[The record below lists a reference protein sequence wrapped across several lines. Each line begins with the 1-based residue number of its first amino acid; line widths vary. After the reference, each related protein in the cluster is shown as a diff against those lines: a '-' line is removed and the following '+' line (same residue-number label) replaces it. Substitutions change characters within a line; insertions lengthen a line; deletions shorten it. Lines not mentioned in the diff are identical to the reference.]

1 MQQESRG
8 KRMFQKLRRSL
19 MAAVMGITLMT
30 NAMVVC
36 AEDLSDETVV
46 MQEEDLSED
55 VAVMKEIEENIKEAS
70 PSSHKLGN
78 LPSNS
83 RRIYYIDVKKPGKLK
98 LTVAGLAKKQKVE
111 IRLSDVTH
119 MSYAEATSAKPNAV
133 FYFKKADTYEFE
145 FDADSGN
152 DAKITYTFESKSN
165 QGGVSFAKAVT
176 LKKGQKKSG
185 IFGFET
191 PYSKKQY
198 YKLKI
203 TKEELVKLKFTK
215 SESCSKTDTL
225 QVVIYKSNDKENHID
240 AGHLFEDQKSGTF
253 YIRNSKNR
261 KTEPGTYY
269 IVVSK
274 VYQSSGF
281 DYSLT
286 WLNK

>member
-1 MQQESRG
+1 
-8 KRMFQKLRRSL
+8 MFQKLRRSL
-19 MAAVMGITLMT
+19 MAAVMGIALMT

-70 PSSHKLGN
+70 PSSRKLGN

-83 RRIYYIDVKKPGKLK
+83 SRIYYIDVKKPGKLK

-111 IRLSDVTH
+111 IMLSDVSH
-119 MSYAEATSAKPNAV
+119 MSYAEVTSEKPNAV

-145 FDADSGN
+145 FESDPGN
-152 DAKITYTFESKSN
+152 DAKITYTFEGKSN
-165 QGGVSFAKAVT
+165 QGGTSFAKAVT

-203 TKEELVKLKFTK
+203 TKEKLVKLKFTK
-215 SESCSKTDTL
+215 SESCSKTDTM
-225 QVVIYKSNDKENHID
+225 QIEIYKSDDKKKSID
-240 AGHLFEDQKSGTF
+240 WDRLYEGQKSGTF
-253 YIRNSKNR
+253 YIRNNKNY

-274 VYQSSGF
+274 IYYSSGF

-286 WLNK
+286 WLSK

>member
-1 MQQESRG
+1 MQ
-8 KRMFQKLRRSL
+8 
-19 MAAVMGITLMT
+19 
-30 NAMVVC
+30 
-36 AEDLSDETVV
+36 
-46 MQEEDLSED
+46 
-55 VAVMKEIEENIKEAS
+55 EIEEEIKEAS
-70 PSSHKLGN
+70 PSVHKLGN

-83 RRIYYIDVKKPGKLK
+83 KRIYYIDVKKPGKLK

-111 IRLSDVTH
+111 IALSDVTH
-119 MSYAEATSAKPNAV
+119 YSYAEVTSEKPNAV

-145 FDADSGN
+145 SDPGN
-152 DAKITYTFESKSN
+152 DAKITYTFEGKSN
-165 QGGVSFAKAVT
+165 QGGTSFAKAVT

-185 IFGFET
+185 IFGFEM

-215 SESCSKTDTL
+215 NESCSKTDTL
-225 QVVIYKSNDKENHID
+225 QVLIYKSNDKENHVDVGRI
-240 AGHLFEDQKSGTF
+240 FEGQKSGTF
-253 YIRNSKNR
+253 YIRNSKNH

-274 VYQSSGF
+274 LYQSSGF

>member
-1 MQQESRG
+1 
-8 KRMFQKLRRSL
+8 MFKKLRRSL
-19 MAAVMGITLMT
+19 VAAVMGIAMMT

-36 AEDLSDETVV
+36 AEDLS
-46 MQEEDLSED
+46 EE
-55 VAVMKEIEENIKEAS
+55 ATITQEIEEEIKEAS
-70 PSSHKLGN
+70 PSVHKLGN

-83 RRIYYIDVKKPGKLK
+83 KRIYYIDVKKPGKLK

-111 IRLSDVTH
+111 IALSDVTH
-119 MSYAEATSAKPNAV
+119 YSYAEVTSEKPNAV

-145 FDADSGN
+145 FESDPGN

-165 QGGVSFAKAVT
+165 QGGTSFAKAVT
-176 LKKGQKKSG
+176 LQKAQKKSG
-185 IFGFET
+185 ILGFET

-203 TKEELVKLKFTK
+203 NKEELVKLKFSK
-215 SESCSKTDTL
+215 SESCSKTDTM
-225 QVVIYKSNDKENHID
+225 QIEIYKSDDKKKPID
-240 AGHLFEDQKSGTF
+240 WARLYEGQKSGTF
-253 YIRNSKNR
+253 YIRNNKNY

-274 VYQSSGF
+274 IYYSSGF

-286 WLNK
+286 WLSK

>member
-1 MQQESRG
+1 
-8 KRMFQKLRRSL
+8 
-19 MAAVMGITLMT
+19 MAAVMGIALMT

-70 PSSHKLGN
+70 PSSRKLGN

-83 RRIYYIDVKKPGKLK
+83 SRIYYIDVKKPGKLK

-111 IRLSDVTH
+111 IMLSDVSH
-119 MSYAEATSAKPNAV
+119 MSYAEVTSEKPNAV

-145 FDADSGN
+145 FESDPGN
-152 DAKITYTFESKSN
+152 DAKITYTFEGKSN
-165 QGGVSFAKAVT
+165 QGGTSFAKAVT

-215 SESCSKTDTL
+215 SESCSKTDTM
-225 QVVIYKSNDKENHID
+225 QIEIYKSDDKKKSID
-240 AGHLFEDQKSGTF
+240 WDRLYEGQKSGTF
-253 YIRNSKNR
+253 YIRNNKNY
-261 KTEPGTYY
+261 K
-269 IVVSK
+269 
-274 VYQSSGF
+274 
-281 DYSLT
+281 
-286 WLNK
+286 

>member
-1 MQQESRG
+1 
-8 KRMFQKLRRSL
+8 MFQKLRRSL
-19 MAAVMGITLMT
+19 MAAVMGIALMT

-70 PSSHKLGN
+70 PSSRKLGN

-83 RRIYYIDVKKPGKLK
+83 SRIYYIDVKKPGKLK

-111 IRLSDVTH
+111 IMLSDVSH
-119 MSYAEATSAKPNAV
+119 MSYAEVTSEKPNAV

-145 FDADSGN
+145 FESDPGN
-152 DAKITYTFESKSN
+152 DAKITYTFEGKSN
-165 QGGVSFAKAVT
+165 QGGTSFAKAVT

-215 SESCSKTDTL
+215 SESCSKTDTM
-225 QVVIYKSNDKENHID
+225 QIEIYKSDDKKKPID
-240 AGHLFEDQKSGTF
+240 WDRLYEGQKSGTF
-253 YIRNSKNR
+253 YIRNNKNY

-274 VYQSSGF
+274 IYYSSGF

-286 WLNK
+286 WLSK

>member
-1 MQQESRG
+1 
-8 KRMFQKLRRSL
+8 MFQKLRRSL
-19 MAAVMGITLMT
+19 MAAVMGIALMT

-46 MQEEDLSED
+46 IQEEDLSED
-55 VAVMKEIEENIKEAS
+55 VAVMQEIEENIKEAS
-70 PSSHKLGN
+70 LSRKVGN

-119 MSYAEATSAKPNAV
+119 MSYAEVTSAKPNAV

-152 DAKITYTFESKSN
+152 DAKITYTFEGKSN
-165 QGGVSFAKAVT
+165 QGGTSFAKAVT

-191 PYSKKQY
+191 PAQKKQF

-203 TKEELVKLKFTK
+203 SKEELVKIKFTK
-215 SESCSKTDTL
+215 GNSCSSTDL
-225 QVVIYKSNDKENHID
+225 MFVEIYRSNDKKNAVTWGSIYEGQNS
-240 AGHLFEDQKSGTF
+240 ATL
-253 YIRNSKNR
+253 YVRNSKNY

-269 IVVSK
+269 VVVSK
-274 VYQSSGF
+274 VYKSSGF

>member
-1 MQQESRG
+1 
-8 KRMFQKLRRSL
+8 MFQKLRRSL
-19 MAAVMGITLMT
+19 MAAVMGIALMT

-46 MQEEDLSED
+46 IQEEDLSED
-55 VAVMKEIEENIKEAS
+55 VAVMQEIEENIKEAS
-70 PSSHKLGN
+70 LSRKVGN

-98 LTVAGLAKKQKVE
+98 LTVAGLEKKQKVE

-119 MSYAEATSAKPNAV
+119 MSYAEVTSEKPNAV

-152 DAKITYTFESKSN
+152 DAKITYTFEGKSN
-165 QGGVSFAKAVT
+165 QGGTSFAKAVT

-215 SESCSKTDTL
+215 SESCSKTDTM
-225 QVVIYKSNDKENHID
+225 QIEIYKSDDKKKPID
-240 AGHLFEDQKSGTF
+240 WDRLYEGQKSGTF
-253 YIRNSKNR
+253 YIRNNKNY

-274 VYQSSGF
+274 IYYSSGF

-286 WLNK
+286 WLSK